1 MTALYIAGRE
11 LRPRRLAPAAVLLPA
26 AELAVAGA
34 LLSARLAWLG
44 ALAALGLLVLFSAA
58 IAAQL
63 ARGRRPECNCFGAVH
78 AKPIGPATL
87 VRNLALLGCAAA
99 VVAAGPGRTGP
110 GAFGLFGDPLQLALG
125 VLALLAAG
133 QAALVVA
140 LLRRHGRVLAR
151 LDELEAEQRSGP
163 AVGEP
168 APDFLLPDLDGEL
181 VTLADLRAPGLP
193 VARAA
198 AGPDRRGPP
207 SSAPRRPRAC
217 SRRTRPGA
225 CPSR

>member
-1 MTALYIAGRE
+1 
-11 LRPRRLAPAAVLLPA
+11 
-26 AELAVAGA
+26 
-34 LLSARLAWLG
+34 
-44 ALAALGLLVLFSAA
+44 
-58 IAAQL
+58 
-63 ARGRRPECNCFGAVH
+63 
-78 AKPIGPATL
+78 
-87 VRNLALLGCAAA
+87 

-110 GAFGLFGDPLQLALG
+110 GAFGWFGDPLRLALG
-125 VLALLAAG
+125 ALALLAAG

-193 VARAA
+193 VLLLFSHPACGPCAALVPEVGRWRREHDGQLTVAIISGGDAEEDRARAEEHGLTRVLRDDEEDVA
-198 AGPDRRGPP
+198 DRYGATGTPMALLVGPDGRVESELVVGATAIGALV
-207 SSAPRRPRAC
+207 SSVVGH
-217 SRRTRPGA
+217 SYEEVLLGV
-225 CPSR
+225 